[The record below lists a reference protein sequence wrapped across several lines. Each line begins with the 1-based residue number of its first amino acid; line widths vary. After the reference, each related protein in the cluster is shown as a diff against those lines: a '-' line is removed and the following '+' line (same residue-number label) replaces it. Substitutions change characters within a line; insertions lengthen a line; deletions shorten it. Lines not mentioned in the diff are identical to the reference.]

1 MPLLLSLIADPQKAP
16 LTQDHVET
24 ARAAAV
30 ALGASAGEGRWL
42 SPREAWSCSVEG
54 IAPGAVS
61 ALRMR
66 LAGQPVD
73 LNLVDD
79 TGTRPVLVADM
90 DSTMIE
96 QECIDELADVAGA
109 GDKVRA
115 ITARA
120 MNGELAFEDALRERV
135 QTLQGLPAQVIAQ
148 VIATRITFMPGGAEL
163 IATMRARGSHC
174 ALISGGFTHFT
185 RHVAASLG
193 FHEHQ
198 ANQLLEEDGRLTG
211 LVSEPILGR
220 DAKVDALARICT
232 ELKVPA
238 GSAIT
243 IGDGANDVP
252 MLQAA
257 GLGVALHAKPAV
269 REQVQVQVN
278 HGNLTAILF
287 LQNIARNEFAAP
299 HKV

>member
-1 MPLLLSLIADPQKAP
+1 MASALITTPSISAATLIATADLPLAVGPAIRTAILLKAASMPLLLSLIADPQKAP

-135 QTLQGLPAQVIAQ
+135 PTLQGLPAQVIH
-148 VIATRITFMPGGAEL
+148 R
-163 IATMRARGSHC
+163 
-174 ALISGGFTHFT
+174 
-185 RHVAASLG
+185 
-193 FHEHQ
+193 
-198 ANQLLEEDGRLTG
+198 
-211 LVSEPILGR
+211 
-220 DAKVDALARICT
+220 
-232 ELKVPA
+232 
-238 GSAIT
+238 
-243 IGDGANDVP
+243 
-252 MLQAA
+252 
-257 GLGVALHAKPAV
+257 
-269 REQVQVQVN
+269 
-278 HGNLTAILF
+278 
-287 LQNIARNEFAAP
+287 
-299 HKV
+299 